1 MKSSYNLNI
10 ASLVEMHLES
20 KVLHWQTKKYAMHV
34 ALGDFYSAMDALID
48 KFVETSQSKYG
59 RVSFDRN
66 INIKNLSEFNSMVD
80 LVKQY
85 ITPFET
91 FLITELVKPLDE
103 EVDSDLINLR
113 DEMLSELNKLKYLLT
128 LK

>member
-103 EVDSDLINLR
+103 EVDSDLFNLR